1 MTPAGST
8 APIALW
14 RSLPEP
20 IKARLRLGFTGKLHL
35 LDLAGAVFSTG
46 DPALFPL
53 AVDALA
59 AAFAENPLDGAM
71 ARDVLSHDA
80 LRPLLP
86 RPLRALMG
94 LLSAHWRRP
103 EADDYFALL
112 PERDLPRLKAC
123 IERSAAR
130 EPDNLFWRT
139 QALTMGM
146 VDNDP
151 DWVEAMMDFTPPAG
165 LEPALGNV
173 AAILALRRGRFHDAA
188 RLIQD
193 TGDAFGPAF
202 APMLA
207 GLAMRRAGDSASA
220 NLLLREALA
229 RAPWNT
235 SLALR
240 THDLLAGWDERLH
253 PLPGS
258 VAVLLYTWN
267 KAVELD
273 ATLRSLYDSE
283 LPGASVFVLNNG
295 STDATGDVLAS
306 WEGRFAARLGPGR
319 FAAVTLPVNVGA
331 PAARNWLMRL
341 DAVRNHDFACY
352 LDDDVELPA
361 DWLFRLGTAVRQYP
375 EAGVWGCKVVD
386 HANPALIQ
394 HAGSHLLADPDG
406 PPVDLSRAAPN
417 PFRLSDL
424 HIQTMDNGLFD
435 HLRPCASVT
444 GCCHLFR
451 TATLLE
457 SGDFALSLSPTQY
470 DDMEHDL
477 RLCESGRFPVC
488 QGHLAVRHRK
498 RSGAA
503 ARVSAQAEGNALG
516 NKYKM
521 QAMHGREAILD
532 AMRREQLLLEADL
545 VKKLKV
551 VGEALAEG

>member
-1 MTPAGST
+1 
-8 APIALW
+8 
-14 RSLPEP
+14 
-20 IKARLRLGFTGKLHL
+20 
-35 LDLAGAVFSTG
+35 
-46 DPALFPL
+46 L

-71 ARDVLSHDA
+71 AADVMGHDA

-86 RPLRALMG
+86 RPLRAAMG
-94 LLSAHWRRP
+94 LLAAHWRRP
-103 EADDYFALL
+103 GRSDYFALL

-123 IERSAAR
+123 IKAAAAR

-139 QALTMGM
+139 QALTMGL

-151 DWVEAMMDFTPPAG
+151 DWVETMMAFTPPAG
-165 LEPALGNV
+165 LEPLLANV

-188 RLIQD
+188 RLIQS
-193 TGDAFGPAF
+193 TGETFGPAA
-202 APMLA
+202 APLLA
-207 GLAMRRAGDSASA
+207 GLAMLRAGDAASA
-220 NLLLREALA
+220 NLLLRESLA

-235 SLALR
+235 SLILR
-240 THDLLAGWDERLH
+240 LHDLLAGWDQRLH

-258 VAVLLYTWN
+258 TAVLLYTWN

-273 ATLRSLYDSE
+273 ATLHSLYGSE
-283 LPGASVFVLNNG
+283 LSGASVFVLNNG
-295 STDATGDVLAS
+295 STDATGEVLAS
-306 WEGRFAARLGPGR
+306 WTARFETRLGPDR
-319 FAAVTLPVNVGA
+319 FATVTLPVNIGA
-331 PAARNWLMRL
+331 PAARNWLKHL
-341 DAVRNHDFACY
+341 DAVRKHDFACY

-361 DWLFRLGTAVRQYP
+361 DWLLRLGAAVRQYP
-375 EAGVWGCKVVD
+375 DAGVWGCKVVD

-394 HAGSHLLADPDG
+394 HADSHLLADPDG
-406 PPVDLSRAAPN
+406 PPPDLRRAAPN

-451 TATLLE
+451 TRVLAE
-457 SGDFALSLSPTQY
+457 SGDFALHLSPTQY

-477 RLCESGRFPVC
+477 RLCESGRFAVC

-521 QAMHGREAILD
+521 QTMHEREAIL
-532 AMRREQLLLEADL
+532 AAARRGQELLEADL
-545 VKKLKV
+545 QRKMRV
-551 VGEALAEG
+551 VEEAEV